1 MKGLGLIDNT
11 QAFVL
16 KAKLYHTSLLPGSYT
31 LSTAMTQLQML
42 DFIAEEG
49 KKNQELSDKNLVKGN
64 EGESETEE
72 ENVIGGG
79 NENEQ
84 YNSSVSGKQ
93 QEIDAGNEGEQ

>member
-1 MKGLGLIDNT
+1 MK
-11 QAFVL
+11 
-16 KAKLYHTSLLPGSYT
+16 
-31 LSTAMTQLQML
+31 
-42 DFIAEEG
+42 E
-49 KKNQELSDKNLVKGN
+49 N